1 MITDFSKDIEH
12 NGVVSDK
19 LAMFDTET
27 GLICCH
33 LVLFEDLKK
42 TFNYQSVLKHLLT
55 VSGKHEY
62 VENNAFYTTWSCW
75 NNSRDSVYWYI
86 GTLDGKKL
94 FSLQEIFD
102 AGGFD
107 KFLEKYPNIHKLLR
121 TAYIEAT
128 IDTLP
133 G

>member
-1 MITDFSKDIEH
+1 MIMDFSKNIEH
-12 NGVVSDK
+12 NGVISDK
-19 LAMFDTET
+19 LAMFDAET
-27 GLICCH
+27 GLICR
-33 LVLFEDLKK
+33 LVLFEDLTK
-42 TFNYQSVLKHLLT
+42 TFNYPTVLRYLLI
-55 VSGKHEY
+55 VSGKSEY
-62 VENNAFYTTWSCW
+62 TTSKTWSCW

-86 GTLDGKKL
+86 GTRDDKKL

-107 KFLEKYPNIHKLLR
+107 NFLQQHPNIHKLLR
-121 TAYIEAT
+121 TAYIEAA

>member
-1 MITDFSKDIEH
+1 MITYIER

-19 LAMFDTET
+19 LSMFDAET
-27 GLICCH
+27 GLICR

-42 TFNYQSVLKHLLT
+42 TFEYQPVIDLLT

-62 VENNAFYTTWSCW
+62 VENNAFYTIWTCW

-86 GTLDGKKL
+86 GTRDGKKL

-107 KFLEKYPNIHKLLR
+107 KFLQKYPNIHKLLR

>member
-1 MITDFSKDIEH
+1 MITDFSKYMER

-19 LAMFDTET
+19 LSMFDAET
-27 GLICCH
+27 GLICR

-42 TFNYQSVLKHLLT
+42 TFNYQTVLRYLLT
-55 VSGKHEY
+55 VSGKHKY
-62 VENNAFYTTWSCW
+62 AENNAFYTTWSCW

-86 GTLDGKKL
+86 GTRDGKKL

-107 KFLEKYPNIHKLLR
+107 KFLQQHPNIHQLLR

>member
-1 MITDFSKDIEH
+1 MIMDFSKNIEH

-19 LAMFDTET
+19 LAMFDAET
-27 GLICCH
+27 GLICC
-33 LVLFEDLKK
+33 LVLFEDLTK
-42 TFNYQSVLKHLLT
+42 TFNYEMVLRYLLI
-55 VSGKHEY
+55 VSGKSEY
-62 VENNAFYTTWSCW
+62 TKNKTWSCW

-86 GTLDGKKL
+86 GTRDDKKL

-107 KFLEKYPNIHKLLR
+107 NFLQQRPNIHKLLR

>member
-1 MITDFSKDIEH
+1 MIMDFSKDIEH

-19 LAMFDTET
+19 LAMFDAEY
-27 GLICCH
+27 GLICR
-33 LVLFEDLKK
+33 LVLFDDLKK
-42 TFNYQSVLKHLLT
+42 TFNYQTVLRYLLT
-55 VSGKHEY
+55 VSGKSEY
-62 VENNAFYTTWSCW
+62 AKNNAFYTTWSCW

-86 GTLDGKKL
+86 GTQDDKKL

-107 KFLEKYPNIHKLLR
+107 DFLRQRPNIHKLLR
-121 TAYIEAT
+121 VAYIEAT

>member
-1 MITDFSKDIEH
+1 MIMDFSKDIEY

-19 LAMFDTET
+19 LSMFDAET
-27 GLICCH
+27 GLICR

-42 TFNYQSVLKHLLT
+42 TFNYQTVLRYLLT
-55 VSGKHEY
+55 VSGKQEY
-62 VENNAFYTTWSCW
+62 AENNAFYTTWSCW

-86 GTLDGKKL
+86 GTRDDKKL

-107 KFLEKYPNIHKLLR
+107 KFLQKYPNIHKLLR